1 MSEQHICTI
10 ETLNKVI
17 NRKEILKNINL
28 SFYPGAKIGVIG
40 GNGAGKS
47 TLLRIMAQV
56 DKDFVGTCRSP
67 AGTRIA
73 FVPQEPRLDESTDVK
88 GNLEL
93 AVAAIRALLNREQEI
108 VELVHIVVRL
118 VVPFQCEI
126 DVPLD
131 PLAATT
137 IRRREPRQTKRH
149 VHPRD
154 LDLDGFR
161 ELYFSGRE
169 RLELEVFL
177 DAELTELHGLIINKI
192 LLVIYCASKNL
203 KLLRLP
209 QPLFVYHPGESMCS
223 PGTDPSAQPGSQART
238 SL

>member
-108 VELVHIVVRL
+108 
-118 VVPFQCEI
+118 
-126 DVPLD
+126 
-131 PLAATT
+131 
-137 IRRREPRQTKRH
+137 
-149 VHPRD
+149 
-154 LDLDGFR
+154 G
-161 ELYFSGRE
+161 E
-169 RLELEVFL
+169 RM
-177 DAELTELHGLIINKI
+177 AE
-192 LLVIYCASKNL
+192 ASAEEMD
-203 KLLRLP
+203 R
-209 QPLFVYHPGESMCS
+209 
-223 PGTDPSAQPGSQART
+223 
-238 SL
+238 